1 MATDPRKLIV
11 LGFDSALK
19 AEEALLAATRL
30 QTEGEILLHDAV
42 FVYKDADGATSVR
55 ETVDESPGEAAMSGG
70 FWGMLFGTILAGP
83 IGTVVGGAVS
93 AGASALVAKLV
104 DVGITDASIKEL
116 REAIP
121 PGTTALALLVSH
133 IHEATLVA
141 ELHRFAGAR
150 LVRTDLPDEA
160 VAAVKAA
167 LETPV

>member
-11 LGFDSALK
+11 LGFDSRLK

-42 FVYKDADGATSVR
+42 FVEKDQDGATQVT
-55 ETVDESPGEAAMSGG
+55 ETVDETPGNAALRGS

-83 IGTVVGGAVS
+83 VGTVVGGAVS

-104 DVGITDASIKEL
+104 DIGVTDETINKL
-116 REAIP
+116 RETIL
-121 PGTTALALLVSH
+121 PGTTALALLISH
-133 IHEATLVA
+133 IHEDKLVA
-141 ELHRFAGAR
+141 ELHRFSGAK
-150 LVRTDLPDEA
+150 LVATDLPEEA

-167 LETPV
+167 LETPL